1 MNHNRFLMQF
11 MKSHQQAMA
20 APTPEVPKAKADKSE
35 KTPTSQ
41 VSYKSII
48 EEKPPKADVVEY
60 FRKRIEELNENESNE

>member
-11 MKSHQQAMA
+11 MKSHQQAMSA
-20 APTPEVPKAKADKSE
+20 KPNEPVIPKAKADKSE
-35 KTPTSQ
+35 KTPKSQ

-60 FRKRIEELNENESNE
+60 FRKRIEELSEDD